1 MPDPRSPPYPAAGR
15 LEAWRRD
22 LKVAAILYTRLPLA
36 HQPAIDGDALAR
48 AQWAAPAVGA
58 GVGLAGAAGFAA
70 AAWLGLPALAC
81 ALLALAA
88 TMAVTGA
95 LHEDGLAD
103 TADGLG
109 GGRDRAEKLEIMRDS
124 RIGVYGVLALTIGV
138 GLRAAALASLA
149 QPGAAAAALICAGAV
164 SRGAVPAVMA
174 RLAPARRDGLAAAAG
189 RLPSETA
196 LAATGIAALVA
207 VVALGPPAG
216 LVAVLVG
223 GGAAA
228 AVMGLA
234 RRQLGGH
241 TGDVLGA
248 VQQAAE
254 TAVLLAAAAAAV

>member
-1 MPDPRSPPYPAAGR
+1 MPLPQSPPGPAAGP
-15 LEAWRRD
+15 LHTWWQD
-22 LKVAAILYTRLPLA
+22 LRVAAILYTRLPLA
-36 HQPAIDGDALAR
+36 HEQAIGGDALAR
-48 AQWAAPAVGA
+48 AQWAAPVV
-58 GVGLAGAAGFAA
+58 GVGVGPAGAAGFAV
-70 AAWLGLPALAC
+70 AAWLGLPALAS
-81 ALLALAA
+81 ALVALAV

-109 GGRDRAEKLEIMRDS
+109 GGHDRAEKLEIMRDS
-124 RIGVYGVLALTIGV
+124 RVGVYGVLALVLGV
-138 GLRAAALASLA
+138 GLRAAALAALA

-164 SRGAVPAVMA
+164 SRGAVPVVMA
-174 RLAPARRDGLAAAAG
+174 RLVPARRDGLAAAAG

-196 LAATGIAALVA
+196 LAAAGIAALVA

-216 LVAVLVG
+216 LAAVLVG

-241 TGDVLGA
+241 TGYFLGA
-248 VQQAAE
+248 VQQ
-254 TAVLLAAAAAAV
+254 

>member
-1 MPDPRSPPYPAAGR
+1 MHGVAVPTREPEQVREPEHAALILPVVHAHAVLAGVSGVVAVIRGGGGPAG
-15 LEAWRRD
+15 AW
-22 LKVAAILYTRLPLA
+22 A
-36 HQPAIDGDALAR
+36 AR
-48 AQWAAPAVGA
+48 AP
-58 GVGLAGAAGFAA
+58 
-70 AAWLGLPALAC
+70 
-81 ALLALAA
+81 
-88 TMAVTGA
+88 
-95 LHEDGLAD
+95 
-103 TADGLG
+103 
-109 GGRDRAEKLEIMRDS
+109 R
-124 RIGVYGVLALTIGV
+124 
-138 GLRAAALASLA
+138 
-149 QPGAAAAALICAGAV
+149 GAAAAALICAGAV

-254 TAVLLAAAAAAV
+254 TAVLLAAAAAV